1 MLNIIFLLFILEVKY
16 YLKMFSIGLVRFTQ
30 ISKFFSHLSLPK
42 HSDSHLFTA
51 FYHAHEVKKIIKMP
65 GVWYDTT
72 MMGKCVCFS
81 ECVMCVYTCLFWGL
95 LWAGGGWFIPK
106 CAASR
111 HIIAK
116 WGEEGLMGKG
126 LGRRG
131 RESEGQRKNVGE
143 VTVHHDNWTNC
154 LWTDLYLKILLGW
167 GTWVQQNGN
176 TKKTQTTRTTTK
188 NRKGNTKQNM
198 FKQKCLPLF
207 LSLTLPWALN

>member
-1 MLNIIFLLFILEVKY
+1 MILIFFLEVKY
-16 YLKMFSIGLVRFTQ
+16 DLEMFSIGLVRFTQ
-30 ISKFFSHLSLPK
+30 IYIIFSHPSFPKTFRFTSVYCILICSWSLERK
-42 HSDSHLFTA
+42 
-51 FYHAHEVKKIIKMP
+51 KMP
-65 GVWYDTT
+65 GVWYDTL
-72 MMGKCVCFS
+72 MMGKYMCFS
-81 ECVMCVYTCLFWGL
+81 DCVMCVYTCLFLWL

-106 CAASR
+106 CAAGR

-131 RESEGQRKNVGE
+131 RGSEGQRKNEGG

-154 LWTDLYLKILLGW
+154 WRTDLYLKILLGW

-188 NRKGNTKQNM
+188 KKQERKQN
-198 FKQKCLPLF
+198 KTCSSK
-207 LSLTLPWALN
+207 NV